1 MSSKINNSLTER
13 LLMKTIKKIST
24 SSGTYIFLFFILL
37 SLLIFYCLPQNEYKA
52 NLIVESI
59 SIGITAGLLTYFTDW
74 LPKNRKKKIAK
85 AKIKQNVNWLVE
97 YMENI
102 ISIQL
107 QLFNIHKTIKSITL
121 IDITNT
127 PVMLKS
133 YQTMSQQLA
142 DINEQLHANDVVSY
156 SVQIFDTNSKKNIGG
171 YECINQQPFIK
182 FVEEK
187 CEKITE
193 CIVDIKRY
201 EYFYSDDIDFFET
214 IIDIENSKFIRDIL
228 SDFYKGYFLIGT
240 FGTFYFEF
248 IELYKKL
255 LKLRYNT
262 SYSKTVLINDL
273 EYIKQKIEE
282 NETLRHNIE
291 SYFK

>member
-1 MSSKINNSLTER
+1 
-13 LLMKTIKKIST
+13 MKTIKKIFT

-37 SLLIFYCLPQNEYKA
+37 SLLIFYCLPHNEYKA
-52 NLIVESI
+52 NFIVESI
-59 SIGITAGLLTYFTDW
+59 SIGITAGLLTYFTDY

-107 QLFNIHKTIKSITL
+107 QLFNIHKTIKNVTL
-121 IDITNT
+121 SDITNT

-133 YQTMSQQLA
+133 HQTMSQQLM
-142 DINEQLHANDVVSY
+142 DINEQLHANDAVSY
-156 SVQIFDTNSKKNIGG
+156 SVQIFDTNRTKNIGG
-171 YECINQQPFIK
+171 YECVNQQPFIK

-187 CEKITE
+187 CAKITE

-228 SDFYKGYFLIGT
+228 SDFCKGYFLIGT
-240 FGTFYFEF
+240 FGSFYFEF

-255 LKLRYNT
+255 LKLGYNT

-282 NETLRHNIE
+282 NETIRHNIE